1 MIVSIYPL
9 LLCAGR
15 VIFLKAMFNLKTLL
29 SEFTTLIGVRPAHDV
44 RSAVLTPSVK
54 QSDSGL
60 YINAAHPLLT
70 VDNIEATANDIQS
83 FAIVQQWESA
93 NVYAKGDIVS
103 YGDKWYESIADDN
116 EDYDVTNTA
125 KWVETSLVNQYLKD
139 SYLDAVTR
147 VFRRIELDKQ
157 IANKGRRLVNSIPL
171 FFVEGKELNEK
182 VGAFVGLRLWV
193 QGQDLAGVLNKI
205 GLQLKQ
211 AQNLTVYLFHTSSAT
226 AVKTWTV
233 NYTNAQR
240 FQWFAASES
249 LDFSDTNGY
258 YTIGYF
264 ESDLQSGNV
273 SMRRKLDFEHG
284 PNCTH
289 CNQRDYDY
297 YQKWSSYLS
306 VETIRVPS
314 AYLDGVSQV
323 WQESEI
329 EVMPIQ
335 NYGLNLN
342 LSVNCDLT
350 NVVVANKG
358 LFANVIF
365 EQWKIL
371 LLENIAFTA
380 RNNRLGNVV
389 AQPAHFALH
398 DPNNRDNPYN
408 SLDKAF
414 GAIEVDFSG
423 LNPICLPCEDLQNS
437 TEIDTVWG

>member
-1 MIVSIYPL
+1 
-9 LLCAGR
+9 
-15 VIFLKAMFNLKTLL
+15 MFNLKLLL
-29 SEFTTLIGVRPAHDV
+29 SEFSTLIGIRPSQDT
-44 RSAVLTPSVK
+44 RSVVLTPTVK

-70 VDNIEATANDIQS
+70 VDNIEATAADIQS
-83 FAIVQQWESA
+83 FALIDSWDETKT
-93 NVYAKGDIVS
+93 YAKGQIVS
-103 YGDKWYESIADDN
+103 SSNQWFESLVDN
-116 EDYDVTNTA
+116 NLNFAVTNTA
-125 KWVETSLVNQYLKD
+125 KWVETSVVSQYLKE

-147 VFRRIELDKQ
+147 VFRHIELDKQ
-157 IANKGRRLVNSIPL
+157 VANKGRRLVNSVPL
-171 FFVEGKELNEK
+171 FFMEGKEFNEK
-182 VGAFVGLRLWV
+182 IGAFVGLRLWV
-193 QGQDLAGVLNKI
+193 QEQDLVGVLNKI

-211 AQNLTVYLFHTSSAT
+211 AQSITLYLFHTSQA
-226 AVKTWTV
+226 AAIKTWTV
-233 NYTNAQR
+233 DYTNAQR
-240 FQWFAASES
+240 FQWFTTGES

-264 ESDLQSGNV
+264 ESDLQSSNV
-273 SMRRKLDFEHG
+273 SMRRKLDFERG

-306 VETIRVPS
+306 VETIRIPS
-314 AYLDGVSQV
+314 TSLNGVNASWTEDKV
-323 WQESEI
+323 
-329 EVMPIQ
+329 EVIPTQ
-335 NYGLNLN
+335 NFGLNLN

-350 NVVVANKG
+350 NVVITNKG

-380 RNNRLGNVV
+380 RTNRLGNTV
-389 AQPAHFALH
+389 AQSAHFALH

-408 SLDKAF
+408 SLEKAF

-423 LNPICLPCEDLQNS
+423 LNPVCLPCEDLQNS
-437 TEIDTVWG
+437 TEVDTVWG